1 MKQPDKFE
9 RMVEKIWQNGNE
21 ASGDCWNFSP
31 SDVSKLLRRQHAAYV
46 RMVRSMLPYEKFEKH
61 YPEISEGVARKLL
74 KRFAQ
79 YKQ

>member
-1 MKQPDKFE
+1 MKKPDKFE
-9 RMVEKIWQNGNE
+9 RMVLKISAPDFSVHSQE
-21 ASGDCWNFSP
+21 AIT
-31 SDVSKLLRRQHAAYV
+31 LLRRQHAAYV